1 MSVTP
6 IHKNIVTVLVLLCL
20 LPQPA
25 TASKDELSGWLDR
38 LDKSLAET
46 PKYEEQYLQQITNL
60 KQLLTGHESPDTRFD
75 VCHQIYHAYQS
86 YRADSALIYAY
97 RCLDIAKQM
106 KRTDYTA
113 LAECD
118 IAAISVSTGDNIL
131 AYNLLMSIHP
141 DRHPVWLKKIYYQT
155 KSKFWVE
162 RSNYIGYQ
170 PSHSIYE
177 TELNSTLDSL
187 IALSKPGSA
196 EWYAYKATE
205 SARQNRHREAIEFFR
220 QALADTSQGK
230 HIRAMRLA
238 EMAWSWYHLG
248 NKRQATIAFIQSAI
262 LDNESTTREITSLY
276 QVGNLIRQ
284 IDDVRASRYVT
295 QALSWLDFYNAQ
307 IRFVEI
313 GKILPVIEK
322 ERFEALRSER
332 NLLIAVI
339 ILTILLTAFSTLG
352 YIYIR
357 KQNLKL
363 KATQALNV
371 QHLARIKQANDKLKE
386 ANRIKDE
393 YIGRTLYDTSEF
405 IGYLEHLFNK
415 ISRSLITKH
424 YDEIGSTV
432 SQDKLS
438 EERKNMFGNFDKT
451 FLALF
456 PDFVDKY
463 NSLFDEPDRK
473 KSCEANQLT
482 SEMRI
487 FALIRLGIKDSER
500 IARFL
505 GYSVHTVNTYKTRA
519 KNRSR
524 IPNEEFEPKV
534 MSF

>member
-1 MSVTP
+1 MFVVFKDKRLP
-6 IHKNIVTVLVLLCL
+6 LLLVFLLIL
-20 LPQPA
+20 IRPSF
-25 TASKDELSGWLDR
+25 ASEADISWWIDQLDR
-38 LDKSLAET
+38 SLAQSGR
-46 PKYEEQYLQQITNL
+46 YEAEYRQQIANR
-60 KQLLTGHESPDTRFD
+60 KQLLAGHEGPDARFEI
-75 VCHQIYHAYQS
+75 CRQIYQAYQS
-86 YRADSALIYAY
+86 YRADSALVYAY
-97 RCLDIAKQM
+97 RCLSYAKQL
-106 KRTDYTA
+106 KRADYIV
-113 LAECD
+113 LAQCD
-118 IAAISVSTGDNIL
+118 IAAISVSTGDNIQ
-131 AYNLLMSIHP
+131 AYRLLTSIHAEHLP
-141 DRHPVWLKKIYYQT
+141 LWLKKIYYQT

-162 RSNYIGYQ
+162 RTNYIGYE

-177 TELNSTLDSL
+177 HELSMALDSL
-187 IALSKPGSA
+187 IALSKPETS
-196 EWYAYKATE
+196 ECYAYKATR
-205 SARQNRHREAIEFFR
+205 SARLRRHHEAIGYFSK
-220 QALADTSQGK
+220 ALADRNLDK
-230 HIRAMRLA
+230 HVRAMRLA
-238 EMAWSWYHLG
+238 DMAWSWYHLG

-276 QVGNLIRQ
+276 QVGNFIRQ
-284 IDDVRASRYVT
+284 TDDVRASRYVT
-295 QALSWLDFYNAQ
+295 QALEWLDFYNAQ
-307 IRFVEI
+307 IRFAEI
-313 GKILPVIEK
+313 GKILPVIVK

-332 NLLIAVI
+332 NLLVVVI
-339 ILTILLTAFSTLG
+339 ILAVLLALFSTLG
-352 YIYIR
+352 YVYIR

-363 KATQALNV
+363 KAIQTLNV
-371 QHLARIKQANDKLKE
+371 QHLKNLKQANDKLKE

-415 ISRSLITKH
+415 ISRSLITKR
-424 YDEIGSTV
+424 YDEISSTV

-463 NSLFDEPDRK
+463 NSLFDEPNRK
-473 KSCEANQLT
+473 KPNEENQLT

-524 IPNEEFEPKV
+524 IPNEDFESKV

>member
-1 MSVTP
+1 MSVTS
-6 IHKNIVTVLVLLCL
+6 ILKHIVSVLVLLCL
-20 LPQPA
+20 LPLPV

-46 PKYEEQYLQQITNL
+46 PKYETQYQQQIASRKRLLNEYENL
-60 KQLLTGHESPDTRFD
+60 SARFEI
-75 VCHQIYHAYQS
+75 CHSIYLAYQC
-86 YRADSALIYAY
+86 YRADSAIAYAY
-97 RCLDIAKQM
+97 QCLEIAKKM
-106 KRTDYTA
+106 KRQDYTV
-113 LAECD
+113 LAQCD
-118 IAAISVSTGDNIL
+118 IAAISISTGDNIQ
-131 AYNLLMSIHP
+131 AYNLLMSIQP
-141 DRHPVWLKKIYYQT
+141 ARLPVRLKKIYYQT

-162 RSNYIGYQ
+162 RSNYISYQ
-170 PSHSIYE
+170 PVHSVYE
-177 TELNSTLDSL
+177 SQLSIATDSL

-196 EWYAYKATE
+196 EWYAYKATK
-205 SARQNRHREAIEFFR
+205 SARQNRHREAINFFSK
-220 QALADTSQGK
+220 AIADKSQSK
-230 HIRAMRLA
+230 HLRAMQLA

-248 NKRQATIAFIQSAI
+248 NTRQATIAFIQSAI
-262 LDNESTTREITSLY
+262 LDNESSTREITSLY
-276 QVGNLIRQ
+276 QVGNFIRQ
-284 IDDVRASRYVT
+284 IDDVRASRYVK

-307 IRFVEI
+307 IRFAEI

-339 ILTILLTAFSTLG
+339 ILAILLTAFSTLG
-352 YIYIR
+352 YVYIR
-357 KQNLKL
+357 KQNKKL
-363 KATQALNV
+363 KATQVLNA

-386 ANRIKDE
+386 ANRIKEE

-405 IGYLEHLFNK
+405 IGFLEHMFNK

-424 YDEIGSTV
+424 YDEISSTV

-456 PDFVDKY
+456 PDFVEKY
-463 NSLFDEPDRK
+463 SSLFDEVNRK
-473 KSCEANQLT
+473 KSNEAHQLT

-500 IARFL
+500 IAHFL

-519 KNRSR
+519 KNRSK
-524 IPNEEFEPKV
+524 IPNEDFESKI